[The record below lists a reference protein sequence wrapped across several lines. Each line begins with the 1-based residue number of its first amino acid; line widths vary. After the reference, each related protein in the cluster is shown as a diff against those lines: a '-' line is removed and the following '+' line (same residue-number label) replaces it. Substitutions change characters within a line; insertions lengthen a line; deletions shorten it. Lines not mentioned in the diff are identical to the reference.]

1 MKMVK
6 IAAVTILVLSIPHQA
21 PMAGPTEGTAQGALG
36 DQTQKALPR
45 AAGDLSAARSGPAA
59 GRAMPVNDGF
69 VWSVE
74 ATGSQGIAWGSRS
87 EHLETDGYSWSA
99 RFAESD
105 LTLRTPPR

>member
-1 MKMVK
+1 MRMVK

-21 PMAGPTEGTAQGALG
+21 PMAGPTDATVQGAPG
-36 DQTQKALPR
+36 DRSQTALHG
-45 AAGDLSAARSGPAA
+45 AAGDLSAARTVPAP
-59 GRAMPVNDGF
+59 GRAMPANDGF
-69 VWSVE
+69 VWSVG

-105 LTLRTPPR
+105 LALRTAPR